1 MKAVSIWKRKNCP
14 PITIIKTAGGFSGYT
29 KRSIK
34 SDMELMGAYP
44 GKQIAYAITY
54 IELTGYDRI
63 YDLLDC
69 DPEQSLLRLKQ
80 MYLYIE
86 FNY

>member
-1 MKAVSIWKRKNCP
+1 
-14 PITIIKTAGGFSGYT
+14 
-29 KRSIK
+29 
-34 SDMELMGAYP
+34 MELMGAYP
-44 GKQIAYAITY
+44 RKQIAYAITY
-54 IELTGYDRI
+54 IELIAYDLI
-63 YDLLDC
+63 YNLLDC